1 MFPRLIHD
9 SRVFRQNFA
18 ENRGERDERID
29 IHRCSLKGRKCLYF
43 ILSVSSLDF
52 YLFMMHGWVKIEYLQ
67 SLRWFHHCYS
77 ITDDFSSRQT
87 DDVFFIIEWFLSL
100 CLFLCGNGQSKS
112 KMHMEHFSIFFFL
125 PSHFDS
131 LGHQT
136 SLFCISDIN
145 MHIYS
150 AWWKTSREN
159 TVTKPFPLSF
169 SVI

>member
-112 KMHMEHFSIFFFL
+112 KMHMEHFSIFFFFTIPL
-125 PSHFDS
+125 WQFGASNFPFLHFRYKYA
-131 LGHQT
+131 HI
-136 SLFCISDIN
+136 FCMVEDI
-145 MHIYS
+145 
-150 AWWKTSREN
+150 
-159 TVTKPFPLSF
+159 
-169 SVI
+169 